1 MGIILCVWLKSQNF
15 LCVAWVYQAPL
26 DTSTFFG
33 TYLNF
38 LCHVKRGGRGS
49 PLLAFVKQKKIISFG
64 QNLSQRRLT
73 CKATRQ
79 RCCGLLLVTT
89 PIRCVLHDS
98 IKARGG
104 VLVIELLAA
113 LTTCCERR
121 GLAFWEGC
129 DFELG
134 AFGWKLHCCFSLG
147 LGERSCVEV

>member
-1 MGIILCVWLKSQNF
+1 MLKFQNF
-15 LCVAWVYQAPL
+15 LCAERTCQAPL

-38 LCHVKRGGRGS
+38 LCHVKRGGRGT

-64 QNLSQRRLT
+64 QILSQRRLT

-89 PIRCVLHDS
+89 PVDCVLQDGVES
-98 IKARGG
+98 CCS

-121 GLAFWEGC
+121 GLAFGEGC

-134 AFGWKLHCCFSLG
+134 VLLVVVHCCFSLCLWG
-147 LGERSCVEV
+147 LRFLVWNEV